1 MDNFN
6 EGGGII
12 GWITT
17 FCLTPLTGSTESGCL
32 IKLPSM
38 GGNVS
43 DAANFLTHN
52 VENMSVMFEGATS
65 FNQPIAGWN
74 VSRVTDMANFNEG
87 AALLV
92 ELPPFA

>member
-1 MDNFN
+1 MFKGATSFN
-6 EGGGII
+6 QPIA
-12 GWITT
+12 GW
-17 FCLTPLTGSTESGCL
+17 
-32 IKLPSM
+32 
-38 GGNVS
+38 NVS
-43 DAANFLTHN
+43 R
-52 VENMSVMFEGATS
+52 VENMREMFKGATS